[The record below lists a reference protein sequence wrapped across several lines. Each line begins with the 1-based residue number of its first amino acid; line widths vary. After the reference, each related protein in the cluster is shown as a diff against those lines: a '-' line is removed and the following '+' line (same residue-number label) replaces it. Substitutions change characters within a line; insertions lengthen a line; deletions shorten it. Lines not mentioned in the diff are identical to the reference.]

1 MSSPLPFYSPTSNV
15 QSPPTTA
22 ATPPTPVPGP
32 APTLIPNP
40 SIPTQPHLVSLV
52 LQSKKALQIGEHLC
66 TRAHTASNASA
77 QAAVDVLALDA
88 KVRWVVEA
96 VGEQLKVCLD

>member
-1 MSSPLPFYSPTSNV
+1 MSSPLPLHSNV
-15 QSPPTTA
+15 QPPPTTA
-22 ATPPTPVPGP
+22 TTPPTPSPVP
-32 APTLIPNP
+32 ASTLMPNP
-40 SIPTQPHLVSLV
+40 SISTQPHLVSLV

-66 TRAHTASNASA
+66 TRAHIASNASA

-96 VGEQLKVCLD
+96 VGEQLKVRLD